1 MGEKGKGIVELNIT
15 DLINDLNRIYA
26 DEWLSLYLFWYAAQ
40 NMGGVENKHLKEFF
54 LDVFSK
60 DLKHS
65 EILSKRIRALGGKT
79 IYNPSEMIRIGNCSF
94 PPSLDLKNKNN
105 LVSSLL
111 EYKRCLIEA
120 YSRILKKCHGK
131 DVVTYNIISEIIQDE
146 VDHEDELEKMEV

>member
-1 MGEKGKGIVELNIT
+1 MGEKGKGIVELNVT
-15 DLINDLNRIYA
+15 ELINDLNRIFA
-26 DEWLSLYLFWYAAQ
+26 DEWLSLYIFWYAAQ
-40 NMGGVENKHLKEFF
+40 SISGADKKHLKEFF
-54 LDVFSK
+54 LEVFSK

-65 EILSKRIRALGGKT
+65 EEISKRINALGGKP
-79 IYNPSEMIRIGNCSF
+79 IYNPSEMIRVGNCNF

-105 LVSSLL
+105 LIGSLL

-131 DVVTYNIISEIIQDE
+131 DVITYQMISEIIKDE

>member
-1 MGEKGKGIVELNIT
+1 MGKKGREIVELNVT

-26 DEWLSLYLFWYAAQ
+26 DEWLSLYIFWYAEQ
-40 NMGGVENKHLKEFF
+40 NISGLENKHLKEFL
-54 LDVFSK
+54 LDVFSH

-65 EILSKRIRALGGKT
+65 EILSKRITALGGKA
-79 IYNPSEMIRIGNCSF
+79 IYNPSEMIRIGNCNF
-94 PPSLDLKNKNN
+94 PPSVDLKNKNN

-131 DVVTYNIISEIIQDE
+131 DVITYQIISEIIKDE